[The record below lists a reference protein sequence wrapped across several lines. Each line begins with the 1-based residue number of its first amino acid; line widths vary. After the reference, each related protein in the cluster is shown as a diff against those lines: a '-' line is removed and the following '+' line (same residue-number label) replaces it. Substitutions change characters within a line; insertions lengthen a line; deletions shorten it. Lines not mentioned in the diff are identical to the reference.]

1 MTLRTAIVTG
11 AASGIGALAVQRL
24 RARGV
29 NVVAADRTPALTG
42 LYAGDRGIVTAV
54 GDVTDPSYAPDLVR
68 TAETAFGPVDQL
80 FHSAGIMPAG
90 EIGDIPIEQFLT
102 VVDVNYIG
110 TVRMTRAVLPS
121 MRERRSGQI
130 IVLGSITGYIPSKG
144 FAAYSAS
151 KAAVNSYTETLD
163 QEERGHGIHVLL
175 VAPNAVKTPLLGQ
188 MSGGPAAIAALAQK
202 ESSPLM
208 ITPDKVLD
216 DIERALA
223 RRRHVCLPGARAAY
237 ALRRLS
243 PALTWALNNRLNQ
256 V

>member
-1 MTLRTAIVTG
+1 MILRTAIVTG

-29 NVVAADRTPALTG
+29 NVVAADRTPMLTE

-54 GDVTDPSYAPDLVR
+54 GDVTDPGYAPDLVR

-175 VAPNAVKTPLLGQ
+175 VAPNAVKTPLLSQ
-188 MSGGPAAIAALAQK
+188 MSGGPAAIAALARK

-216 DIERALA
+216 DIDRALA
-223 RRRHVCLPGARAAY
+223 RRRHLCLPGARAAY
-237 ALRRLS
+237 TLRRLS
-243 PALTWALNNRLNQ
+243 PALAWALNNRLNQ
-256 V
+256 A